1 MIEIKNVSKKYDDT
15 VIFQDV
21 SLNIEKGDR
30 VVIIGESGCGKST
43 LLRCINGLNKVDSG
57 EIIFDGEDITK
68 PGIDI
73 NEVRKKI
80 GMVYQQF
87 NLFSHLNVIEN
98 VMLAPMKVLGMSQK
112 EAADLAEKQLKAVGM
127 EHRMNHMPSQLS
139 GGQKQ
144 RVAIARALAMNPQV
158 MLFDEPTSALDPAM
172 VDEVEAVIR
181 KLADDGMTCV
191 IVTHEMSFARKIATK
206 VVFMAEK
213 GIYEEGG
220 VSIIDEPTKSETRK
234 FIYRSKMFVKNLDSS
249 TFDEQIFFMD
259 LCRFM
264 SRFDFGKKQL
274 TVIKV
279 IIDEILHPVFD
290 AHSDESV
297 KALVRFIGS
306 ESGTNHTIL
315 ISFPGLTEDPMEGT
329 YIDKVNLEIL
339 KYYETSVESKKNGDG
354 NWEIFIQM

>member
-1 MIEIKNVSKKYDDT
+1 MIEIRNVSKKYDDT

-21 SLNIEKGDR
+21 SLNIDKGDR

-57 EIIFDGEDITK
+57 EIILNGKDITK
-68 PGIDI
+68 PVVDI
-73 NEVRKKI
+73 NEIRKKI

-98 VMLAPMKVLGMSQK
+98 VMLAPMKVLGMSQN
-112 EAADLAEKQLKAVGM
+112 EAADLAEKHLKAVGM
-127 EHRMNHMPSQLS
+127 GHRMNHMPSQLS

-144 RVAIARALAMNPQV
+144 RVAIARALAMDPEV

-172 VDEVEAVIR
+172 VDEVESVIR

-191 IVTHEMSFARKIATK
+191 IVTHEMSFAKKIATK

-220 VSIIDEPTKSETRK
+220 ASIIDNPTRSRTRK
-234 FIYRSKMFVKNLDSS
+234 FIYRSKMYVKNLNSK
-249 TFDEQIFFMD
+249 TFDEDLFFMD
-259 LCRFM
+259 ICRFM

-274 TVIKV
+274 LIIKA
-279 IIDEILHPVFD
+279 IIDEILYPMFD
-290 AHSDESV
+290 SAPDGSIDAE
-297 KALVRFIGS
+297 VRFIGS
-306 ESGTNHTIL
+306 ESGTDHMLL
-315 ISFPGLTEDPMEGT
+315 ISFPGVKDDPIEGP
-329 YIDKVNLEIL
+329 YIEKTNLEIL
-339 KYYETSVESKKNGDG
+339 RYYETSVMSKKNGDG
-354 NWEIFIQM
+354 EWEIYIQL